1 MFETVAPEV
10 FVGRRD
16 RLVLYESL
24 PLSIG
29 LHVLAVAV
37 SVSALEWRVFFPDM
51 PPKLQ
56 MVYGV
61 AESPSPAPPP
71 PIGVRHEAP
80 KTSAPAPATT
90 SVSQP
95 PAPEVAPAVIPE
107 TTVIEQLPI
116 APAAISDIAPPTQ
129 IIPEPVKVDAQPEGL
144 PDGLNGGVL
153 GKDGRVHFG
162 LTSQLPLI
170 SLHRLYP
177 EYPEEE
183 RKLGF
188 EDDVVVRYVVGK
200 DGKVKEVR
208 VLIHPHR
215 KPFEESTLKAMSEWQ
230 FRPLI
235 VDGQTRE
242 VVHSMVV
249 RFRITPPVTQ

>member
-16 RLVLYESL
+16 RVVLYESL

-29 LHVLAVAV
+29 LHVLAIAV
-37 SVSALEWRVFFPDM
+37 TLTAFEWRVFFPDM

-61 AESPSPAPPP
+61 AESPTPAPPP
-71 PIGVRHEAP
+71 PAGLRHEPP
-80 KTSAPAPATT
+80 KTPAPP
-90 SVSQP
+90 P
-95 PAPEVAPAVIPE
+95 PAKSVPEPPPAEVAPQVIPE
-107 TTVIEQLPI
+107 TIVVEQLPI
-116 APAAISDIAPPTQ
+116 APADVAPPTQ
-129 IIPEPVKVDAQPEGL
+129 VLPEPVRVEAHPEGL
-144 PDGLNGGVL
+144 PDGLNGGVF

-170 SLHRLYP
+170 SIHRLYP

-183 RKLGF
+183 RKLGY
-188 EDDVVVRYVVGK
+188 EDDVVVRYIVGK
-200 DGKVKEVR
+200 DGKVKETR

-215 KPFEESTLKAMSEWQ
+215 KPFEESTLEAMSDWQ

-235 VDGQTRE
+235 VDGQPRE

-249 RFRITPPVTQ
+249 RFRLTPAVTQ

>member
-10 FVGRRD
+10 FGGRRD

-29 LHVLAVAV
+29 LHVVAIAVTMTAF
-37 SVSALEWRVFFPDM
+37 EWRVFFPDM

-61 AESPSPAPPP
+61 AESMSPAPPP
-71 PIGVRHEAP
+71 PVGVRHESP
-80 KTSAPAPATT
+80 KTPAPPPVAK
-90 SVSQP
+90 SVPQL
-95 PAPEVAPAVIPE
+95 PAREVAPLVIPE
-107 TTVIEQLPI
+107 TIPVEQLPV
-116 APAAISDIAPPTQ
+116 APDVAPPTQ
-129 IIPEPVKVDAQPEGL
+129 VVPEPARVDARPEGL

-162 LTSQLPLI
+162 LTTQLPLI
-170 SLHRLYP
+170 SIHRLYP

-183 RKLGF
+183 RKLGIV
-188 EDDVVVRYVVGK
+188 DDVVVRYIVGK

-208 VLIHPHR
+208 ILIHPHR
-215 KPFEESTLKAMSEWQ
+215 KPFEESALKAMSEWQ

-235 VDGQTRE
+235 VDGQPRE

-249 RFRITPPVTQ
+249 RFRLTPAVTQ